1 MNKIPMLSLLIK
13 ILQNETVINA
23 DFEFAKNEA
32 IKEMQDLKLDI
43 VRLSGTRSI
52 IEVSD
57 VLLSVIGMIQG
68 QRLNAQSLSAILGYL
83 KHDVSLLESLE
94 NPSQLKVG
102 SESFGRD
109 EEAGPE
115 ETFQVETFSKYK

>member
-1 MNKIPMLSLLIK
+1 MLSLLIK

-94 NPSQLKVG
+94 NPSQLKVETPLTIAPQQAQKV
-102 SESFGRD
+102 SEEMKKPGRKKL
-109 EEAGPE
+109 
-115 ETFQVETFSKYK
+115 SK